1 MIAHAL
7 RRYFKRGAESDLGGG
22 VVYFE
27 FDGEWALRQV
37 EAYGERW
44 FCSDKDY
51 HPESGTGLCDQ
62 PLAEL
67 GLEPDDE
74 MTREEFES
82 VWDEAQRKGR

>member
-44 FCSDKDY
+44 FCSDKDST
-51 HPESGTGLCDQ
+51 PRAAPACATNPSRNWAWSRT
-62 PLAEL
+62 
-67 GLEPDDE
+67 
-74 MTREEFES
+74 T
-82 VWDEAQRKGR
+82 K